1 MKKLPYIGIIVLL
14 LIVLLQ
20 NRGCNGPEAPNNTPQ
35 IDTVYKTIHIR
46 DTVIIEKPVLV
57 AAIPDTVWMKE
68 EENAPDSTYN
78 GLLNQYTELGNRY
91 FTTNVFQNKFEI
103 EDYGYVTVTDSI
115 YGNWL
120 MSSTLVANL
129 DLLIPEITIEKT
141 NPPVTQLY
149 IGTTFTGS
157 KITPLTAVYGN
168 LLLKTKRDRLYGA
181 GIGWDGENTVY
192 SLSLYWKI
200 KLKK

>member
-1 MKKLPYIGIIVLL
+1 MKTLPYIGIIVLL

-20 NRGCNGPEAPNNTPQ
+20 NRSCNGPEVQDNAPK
-35 IDTVYKTIHIR
+35 IDTVYITIHIR
-46 DTVIIEKPVLV
+46 DTVIIEKPVLI
-57 AAIPDTVWMKE
+57 ASIPDTVWQKE
-68 EENAPDSTYN
+68 EENTPDSTYS
-78 GLLNQYTELGNRY
+78 GLLNQYTELGNKY
-91 FTTNVFQNKFEI
+91 FTTNVFKNKFSI
-103 EDYGYVTVTDSI
+103 GDYGSVTVTDSI

-120 MSSTLVANL
+120 MNSTLTTDL
-129 DLLIPEITIEKT
+129 DILYPEITIERT

-168 LLLKTKRDRLYGA
+168 LLLKTKKDRLYSIGV
-181 GIGWDGENTVY
+181 GWDGENTVY

-200 KLKK
+200 KLRK